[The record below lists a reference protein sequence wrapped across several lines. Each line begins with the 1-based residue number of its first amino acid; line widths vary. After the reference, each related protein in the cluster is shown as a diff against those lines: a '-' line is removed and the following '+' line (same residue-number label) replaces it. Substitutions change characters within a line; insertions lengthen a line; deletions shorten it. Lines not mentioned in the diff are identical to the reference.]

1 MIKKDKSSVI
11 PEKKISEFFGHIKT
25 QIRKGDVIKH
35 NYRDR
40 IFFEYILPS
49 GKKILQLLNILSSVP
64 EKKILIPQEDII
76 KHN

>member
-49 GKKILQLLNILSSVP
+49 GKKPSVP